1 MPLLGGRYNGSSVTR
16 RQFLH
21 VATASP
27 LAAQD
32 ILRSSPPKADAR
44 VSYGKAPAQFG
55 DLRMP
60 AGAGPHPIVIFYH
73 GGFWRNTY
81 SLDYAGHACAALARA
96 GVATWNVEY
105 RRIGD
110 AGGGWPGTLD
120 DAVHGAE
127 FITILAKR
135 YSIDLRR
142 ILVAGHSA
150 GGQLALW
157 LTIQRPVDLRGVVAL
172 APVSDLRRAFALH
185 LGDGAVAQF
194 IGGSPDRLPQRYA
207 ATSPIQL
214 LPISVPQRI
223 IHGTKDD
230 IIPFEMS
237 ERFAQASHNAKLIP
251 IQGAGHF
258 ELVDP
263 RTRDW
268 KIVEKNF
275 LNWEF

>member
-1 MPLLGGRYNGSSVTR
+1 VTR
-16 RQFLH
+16 RQFFH
-21 VATASP
+21 AAAASP
-27 LAAQD
+27 LAAQE

-44 VSYGKAPAQFG
+44 LSYGKEPAQFG

-73 GGFWRNTY
+73 GGFWRNSY
-81 SLDYAGHACAALARA
+81 SLDYLGHACAALARA

-105 RRIGD
+105 RRIGE

-127 FITILAKR
+127 FIAVLAKR
-135 YSIDLRR
+135 HPIDLRR

-157 LTIQRPVDLRGVVAL
+157 LAVQRPVDLRGVVAF
-172 APVSDLRRAFALH
+172 APVSDLRRAFASK
-185 LGDGAVAQF
+185 LGDGAVGQF

-207 ATSPIQL
+207 ATSPIEL
-214 LPISVPQRI
+214 LPISVQQRV
-223 IHGTKDD
+223 IHGTNDD
-230 IIPFEMS
+230 IVPFEMS

-258 ELVDP
+258 EPVDP
-263 RTRDW
+263 RARAW
-268 KIVEKNF
+268 KTVEKNF